1 MKVVSTCKVCR
12 RVGISV
18 CGREK
23 CAIKRKPYPPGIHG
37 RAFRRNVSEFGAQL
51 REKQKARL
59 LYGLREKQFKNI
71 VLAALKQKKVRTP
84 EAILN
89 SLEARLD
96 NVVYRLGFA
105 STRAAARQLVGH
117 GHIAVNGR
125 RVSIPSYS
133 VSVGDEVSIKKEST
147 QKGAFKDF
155 DALVKKR
162 ISPSWLAVDPEKKSG
177 RFVAHPSME
186 ALDEFGKIFN
196 INAVVEYYS
205 R

>member
-12 RVGISV
+12 RVGVSV

-89 SLEARLD
+89 ALEARLD

-133 VSVGDEVSIKKEST
+133 VSVGDEVSVKKESS

-155 DALVKKR
+155 DALIKNR
-162 ISPSWLAVDPEKKSG
+162 ISPSWLVVDPQKKSG

-186 ALDEFGKIFN
+186 ALDEFGKSFN
-196 INAVVEYYS
+196 INSVVEYYS

>member
-12 RVGISV
+12 RVGVSV

-37 RAFRRNVSEFGAQL
+37 RSFRRNVSEFGSQL

-71 VLAALKQKKVRTP
+71 VLAALKQKKTRTP

-89 SLEARLD
+89 TLEARLD

-105 STRAAARQLVGH
+105 ATRAAARQLVGH
-117 GHIAVNGR
+117 GHITVNGR
-125 RVSIPSYS
+125 RVSIPSYA
-133 VSVGDEVSIKKEST
+133 VSVGDEVAIRKESS

-155 DALVKKR
+155 DALIKK
-162 ISPSWLAVDPEKKSG
+162 STTPSWLAIDPAKKSG
-177 RFVAHPSME
+177 RFVSHPSMD

-196 INAVVEYYS
+196 INAIVEYYS